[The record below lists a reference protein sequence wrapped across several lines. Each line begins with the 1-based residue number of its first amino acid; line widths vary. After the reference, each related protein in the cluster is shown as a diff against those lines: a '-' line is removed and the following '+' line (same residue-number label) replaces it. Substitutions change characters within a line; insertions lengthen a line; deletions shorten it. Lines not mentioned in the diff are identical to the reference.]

1 MIKQILISL
10 ICIIPTLSIAH
21 SATMKDMQDVNT
33 LLSNE
38 CKRIRVSCNIYIDTD
53 NRIMNAYV
61 GEDNNIIFTIDIV
74 ESLTKQELLAI
85 GLHEVGHIYNR
96 DRQKLKIIKTVYPNL
111 LTNKTYRHNMEY
123 NADRYAGLYFKR
135 NGSHN
140 YLIDCFEKS
149 HKDKSK
155 ESITHPSINNRIQ
168 KLKEL

>member
-1 MIKQILISL
+1 ME
-10 ICIIPTLSIAH
+10 
-21 SATMKDMQDVNT
+21 DVRGVNK

-38 CKRIRVSCNIYIDTD
+38 CERIKTSCNVYVDTN

-61 GEDNNIIFTIDIV
+61 YENNNIIFTIDMV
-74 ESLTKQELLAI
+74 ENLTKQELLAV
-85 GLHEVGHIYNR
+85 GLHEVGHIHNK
-96 DRQKLKIIKTVYPNL
+96 DRQKLKAIKRVYPKL

-135 NGSHN
+135 NNSHN

-149 HKDKSK
+149 QKDKSK